1 VENLL
6 KDLLMDYADTGLS
19 MHPKKHTICWEECT
33 EG

>member
-19 MHPKKHTICWEECT
+19 MHPKKHAICWEEYT